1 MTLRRR
7 AGTKQITKVWIDFP
21 VDESPDFSD
30 LGEFSDKPEAWAIVR
45 EGPYRGQFVAD
56 LPEDAELPEPGRESR
71 FFVPYAGGEPQGTED
86 YRTNGLQDWERME
99 SYNNDQ
105 WSYHG
110 VIAKASFISRNGLEH
125 TVSSG
130 GVWGV
135 GSDSGDDFFAELAQ
149 EEMAGLKDE
158 LLDLGFSEQEIDAA
172 FANVESER

>member
-1 MTLRRR
+1 MTTQRRR

-21 VDESPDFSD
+21 VDESPDFSTM
-30 LGEFSDKPEAWAIVR
+30 GKFIDKPESWAIVR
-45 EGPYRGQFVAD
+45 EGPYRGQFIAE
-56 LPEDAELPEPGRESR
+56 LPEDAELPEQGREYR
-71 FFVPYAGGEPQGTED
+71 FFLPYAGGEPQGTED
-86 YRTNGLQDWERME
+86 YQHNGLLDWKRME

-110 VIAKASFISRNGLEH
+110 VIAKASFSTRSGLQH
-125 TVSSG
+125 TVSSM

-135 GSDSGDDFFAELAQ
+135 ESDSGDYFDELAQ